1 MATLKQRLHRKS
13 VSGFYDVVHL
23 ESDATVIKINSDDTE
38 TKTVS
43 DYLPKIQDTDDTPT
57 GINPGQIVTGT
68 SKVFICT
75 GDGTIRT
82 FKEVAGGS
90 VPVKDKDFTYS
101 GNCEV
106 IDDTDEVSG
115 VQWRI
120 KFLTSGMLVVIEQ
133 WLADLFLVG
142 GGGNGSQAG
151 VAAGGGG
158 GGGGYADTIS
168 NITIEPGTSYSIII
182 GGAGG
187 ASSAFG
193 YNVNPGGNGKV
204 ASTSSQSGGDG
215 SAKGG
220 SGSTASDGKAGNAPT
235 VFEFGLTGA
244 TAYAGGGGGGA
255 GHRSNSSSRF
265 AGGAGGGAGAGSGGT
280 GGYTI
285 DRNNH
290 EEGYAG
296 SSATANTG
304 SGGGGGGSGSGLSTS
319 GKPAGGSGGSGIIII
334 RKHKD

>member
-68 SKVFICT
+68 SKVFVCT

-120 KFLTSGMLVVIEQ
+120 KFLTSGILVVIEQ

-142 GGGNGSQAG
+142 GGNGSQAG
-151 VAAGGGG
+151 VSAVVEVVVVVMLIPLV
-158 GGGGYADTIS
+158 IS
-168 NITIEPGTSYSIII
+168 PLNQELPILSSLVEQAVRQVHLAITLILVET
-182 GGAGG
+182 
-187 ASSAFG
+187 
-193 YNVNPGGNGKV
+193 GK
-204 ASTSSQSGGDG
+204 
-215 SAKGG
+215 
-220 SGSTASDGKAGNAPT
+220 
-235 VFEFGLTGA
+235 
-244 TAYAGGGGGGA
+244 
-255 GHRSNSSSRF
+255 
-265 AGGAGGGAGAGSGGT
+265 
-280 GGYTI
+280 
-285 DRNNH
+285 
-290 EEGYAG
+290 
-296 SSATANTG
+296 
-304 SGGGGGGSGSGLSTS
+304 
-319 GKPAGGSGGSGIIII
+319 
-334 RKHKD
+334 